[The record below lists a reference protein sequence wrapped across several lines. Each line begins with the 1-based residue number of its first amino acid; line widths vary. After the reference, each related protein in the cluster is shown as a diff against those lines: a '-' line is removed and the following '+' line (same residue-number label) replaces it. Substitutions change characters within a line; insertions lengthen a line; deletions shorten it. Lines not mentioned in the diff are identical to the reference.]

1 MKVESIDLLLKG
13 LELKQSLRYGEN
25 PHQEASWCVFPD
37 EGLSTAKQLQG
48 KELSYNNLIDLDAA
62 VSTVQEFA
70 GQAGCVVIKHTN
82 PCGAAIGDTIYDA
95 LIRAL
100 DADRVSCFGG
110 IIALNGVVDAECA
123 SEIVKSFYECIVAPS
138 FSNEAKEILAAKK
151 NLRLLELDVDGIKVH
166 PYNIRSILGGIL
178 VQDKDNEP
186 VTTDTVTDWKCV
198 TEREP
203 TLKEMID
210 LTFAWK
216 VCRHVRSNAIL
227 IAKDGATIGVG
238 AGQMN
243 RVGSANIALFST
255 GTAGQVDLKSG
266 VEGSVLASDGFFP
279 FGDTVKLANRYKIK
293 AVIQP
298 GGSIKDQESIDAC
311 NEFGMAMIFTGKRH
325 FLH

>member
-1 MKVESIDLLLKG
+1 MKVEAVNLLLKG

-25 PHQEASWCVFPD
+25 PHQEAVWCAFPD

-70 GQAGCVVIKHTN
+70 GQPGCVVIKHTN
-82 PCGAAIGDTIYDA
+82 PCGAAVGDTPYDA
-95 LIRAL
+95 LTRAL
-100 DADRVSCFGG
+100 DGDRISCFGG
-110 IIALNGVVDAECA
+110 IIALNSTVDSECA
-123 SEIVKSFYECIVAPS
+123 GEISKSFYECIVAPY
-138 FSNEAKEILAAKK
+138 FDEEARNILSTKK
-151 NLRLLELDVDGIKVH
+151 NLRLLELDVNGIKVH
-166 PYNIRSILGGIL
+166 PYNIRSILGGLL

-186 VTTDTVTDWKCV
+186 VTSFTSNWTVP
-198 TEREP
+198 TERQP
-203 TLKEMID
+203 TIKEMVD

-216 VCRHVRSNAIL
+216 VVRHVHSNAIL
-227 IAKDGATIGVG
+227 IAKDGATLGIG

-243 RVGSANIALFST
+243 RVGSANIALQFADD
-255 GTAGQVDLKSG
+255 GKGA
-266 VEGSVLASDGFFP
+266 VLASDGFFP
-279 FGDTVKLANRYKIK
+279 FGDTVRLANDYGIK

-311 NEFGMAMIFTGKRH
+311 NELDMTMIFTGKRH

>member
-1 MKVESIDLLLKG
+1 MKLEAVDLLLKG

-37 EGLSTAKQLQG
+37 EGLSTANQLQG

-70 GQAGCVVIKHTN
+70 GQPGCVVIKHTN
-82 PCGAAIGDTIYDA
+82 PCGAAVGDSQYDA
-95 LIRAL
+95 LVRAL

-110 IIALNGVVDAECA
+110 IIALNGTVDSECA
-123 SEIVKSFYECIVAPS
+123 GEIVKSFYECIVAPY
-138 FSNEAKEILAAKK
+138 FDEEARTILSAKK
-151 NLRLLELDVDGIKVH
+151 NLRLLELDVNGIKVH
-166 PYNIRSILGGIL
+166 PYNVRSILGGVL
-178 VQDKDNEP
+178 VQDKDNIP
-186 VTTDTVTDWKCV
+186 VTTFTADWKIA
-198 TEREP
+198 TERQP
-203 TLKEMID
+203 TLKEMVD

-216 VCRHVRSNAIL
+216 VVRHVRSNAIL
-227 IAKDGATIGVG
+227 IARDGATIGVG

-243 RVGSANIALFST
+243 RVGSADIAL
-255 GTAGQVDLKSG
+255 TAKDNI
-266 VEGSVLASDGFFP
+266 EGAVLASDGFFP
-279 FGDTVKLANRYKIK
+279 FGDTVRLANDYGIK

-311 NEFGMAMIFTGKRH
+311 NELDMTMVFTGKRH

>member
-1 MKVESIDLLLKG
+1 MKLEAVNLLLKG

-25 PHQEASWCVFPD
+25 PHQEAAWCVFPD

-70 GQAGCVVIKHTN
+70 GQPGCVVIKHTN
-82 PCGAAIGDTIYDA
+82 PCGAAIGDTPCDA
-95 LIRAL
+95 LTRAL

-110 IIALNGVVDAECA
+110 IIALNSTVDSECA
-123 SEIVKSFYECIVAPS
+123 GEIVKSFYECIVAPY
-138 FSNEAKEILAAKK
+138 FDEQARTILSAKK
-151 NLRLLELDVDGIKVH
+151 NLRLLELDVNGIKVH
-166 PYNIRSILGGIL
+166 PYNVRSILGGVL

-186 VTTDTVTDWKCV
+186 VTTFTSNWKFV

-203 TLKEMID
+203 TMQEVVD

-216 VCRHVRSNAIL
+216 VVRHVRSNAIL
-227 IAKDGATIGVG
+227 IAKNGATIGVG

-243 RVGSANIALFST
+243 RVGSANIALT
-255 GTAGQVDLKSG
+255 ATDQTAGA
-266 VEGSVLASDGFFP
+266 VLASDGFFP
-279 FGDTVKLANRYKIK
+279 FSDTVRLANDYGIK

-311 NEFGMAMIFTGKRH
+311 NELGMTMVFTGKRH